1 MGYLVDNNEVKGSVF
16 EYFKNNSLYFYNM
29 YSSSDDLITN
39 INIGKISK
47 GGFYFIHY
55 KDDSNWMRYSPVFIV
70 DFKKFN
76 NIIMIMGI
84 NFNFIPIEIRES
96 IFDKFITE
104 KDVIEDRDLFV
115 DYEGVY
121 NELRK
126 YGFEYSIVEYNINQ
140 IVSVHR
146 IHMSILYRFLYSQHP
161 KNKYDPNKLYS
172 IWYVKIKDRDTRHE
186 EMKRLLLDDVMDM
199 SKEVSTEFNVL
210 KDHIKRLQK
219 SFDKY
224 SK

>member
-1 MGYLVDNNEVKGSVF
+1 MGYLVDNNVIKGGIF
-16 EYFKNNSLYFYNM
+16 NFFKDNSIFFYNK
-29 YSSSDDLITN
+29 YNHSDDLVTN

-55 KDDSNWMRYSPVFIV
+55 KDDSNWMRYSPVFVV

-76 NIIMIMGI
+76 NVIIIMAI
-84 NFNFIPIEIRES
+84 NFNFIPLQIRES
-96 IFDKFITE
+96 IFDKFIVE
-104 KDVIEDRDLFV
+104 KDIEDDRDLFV
-115 DYEGVY
+115 SYQGVY

-140 IVSVHR
+140 ILFVHR
-146 IHMSILYRFLYSQHP
+146 INMSIVYKFIYSQHP
-161 KNKYDPNKLYS
+161 KNKYDPDKLYS
-172 IWYVKIKDRDTRHE
+172 IWYSKIKDRDNRHE
-186 EMKRLLLDDVMDM
+186 EMKKLLLDDIFDI
-199 SKEVSTEFNVL
+199 SKDISKDFDVL

-224 SK
+224 S